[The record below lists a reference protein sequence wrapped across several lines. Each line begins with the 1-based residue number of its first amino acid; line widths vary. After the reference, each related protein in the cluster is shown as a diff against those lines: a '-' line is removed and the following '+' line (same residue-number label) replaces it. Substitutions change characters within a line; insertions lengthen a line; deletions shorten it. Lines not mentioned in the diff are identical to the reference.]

1 MGLDTEDSDE
11 DFFEVFMPSKSA
23 LLGLDSVKPSQHV
36 KNDEV
41 DIQCI
46 TLKRLVEGIVNGRV
60 TDLEPLFCKREHIF
74 IDFDID
80 RSKMLS
86 RRLMRPLLGMVT
98 HQRNLALKGNT
109 DRYREDLGYDPK
121 AACHCSRALWQAIRL
136 KTAGVL
142 KMYVDEDDER
152 NRLMMV
158 KRGEL
163 SKQEVLDDWDKA
175 EAYLK
180 RLNFPKSLPDDVD
193 RDYWQNFLIRAQEY
207 YLSLS

>member
-1 MGLDTEDSDE
+1 
-11 DFFEVFMPSKSA
+11 
-23 LLGLDSVKPSQHV
+23 
-36 KNDEV
+36 
-41 DIQCI
+41 
-46 TLKRLVEGIVNGRV
+46 
-60 TDLEPLFCKREHIF
+60 
-74 IDFDID
+74 
-80 RSKMLS
+80 
-86 RRLMRPLLGMVT
+86 
-98 HQRNLALKGNT
+98 
-109 DRYREDLGYDPK
+109 
-121 AACHCSRALWQAIRL
+121 
-136 KTAGVL
+136 
-142 KMYVDEDDER
+142 MYVDEDDER